1 MPQCE
6 KKVRPRHSAVRRMLL
21 AITLIVAA
29 CGDLTGE
36 SGWRCDV
43 TLSMDNRT
51 ASGSGT
57 GATLQEALDAARSAA
72 CAQLGLAGEA
82 LSRCQAGQ
90 NPGASSWSINHDCE
104 TT

>member
-1 MPQCE
+1 
-6 KKVRPRHSAVRRMLL
+6 ML
-21 AITLIVAA
+21 IPTLTLVVAA

-43 TLSMDNRT
+43 TLTMDNRT
-51 ASGSGT
+51 GSGSGT
-57 GATLQEALDAARSAA
+57 GSTQQEALDQARSAA
-72 CAQLGLAGEA
+72 CAQLGLTGEA

-90 NPGASSWSINHDCE
+90 NPGALSWSMDIDCE